1 MDRRSF
7 GKSLTALAFSGLAGC
22 VERRTGLAAAATPKD
37 RPGPLITDP
46 NGLLDLPAG
55 FSYRI
60 ISKLGDAMDDGHVVG
75 DHADG
80 MGCIGLGNSLVALVR
95 NHELS
100 APDHAK
106 GPYGARAVDRAFDRT
121 SDGRPLP
128 GGTSTIVYDL
138 RSQQVT
144 AQYASLAGTIRN
156 CAGGITP
163 WGSWLSCEEDVSR
176 AGTSLSRDHGWVFEV
191 PARAR
196 GLVDPIPLK
205 GLGRF
210 NHEAACVDPRTGIVY
225 LTEDREDGLFYR
237 FLPESKGHLA
247 KGGRLQALALTDDR
261 TDTRNWNGQQM
272 PPRGTAA
279 ARWIDLNGVESPA
292 DDLRKRGRAAGAALF
307 ARGEGIHFE
316 RGELYFTCTSGG
328 AAKLGQVFRY
338 VPSRAEGKP
347 GEREKPGVLQNFLE
361 STDPDAFNF
370 GDNLTVAPNG
380 HLVVCEDQ
388 YTKGPVNY
396 LRGVTPEGEPYALGR
411 CRLDTEL
418 AGACFS
424 PDGSTLFLN
433 LYSPATTLAIS
444 GPWRA

>member
-1 MDRRSF
+1 M
-7 GKSLTALAFSGLAGC
+7 
-22 VERRTGLAAAATPKD
+22 
-37 RPGPLITDP
+37 
-46 NGLLDLPAG
+46 
-55 FSYRI
+55 
-60 ISKLGDAMDDGHVVG
+60 
-75 DHADG
+75 
-80 MGCIGLGNSLVALVR
+80 ALVVR
-95 NHELS
+95 
-100 APDHAK
+100 
-106 GPYGARAVDRAFDRT
+106 R
-121 SDGRPLP
+121 
-128 GGTSTIVYDL
+128 
-138 RSQQVT
+138 
-144 AQYASLAGTIRN
+144 
-156 CAGGITP
+156 
-163 WGSWLSCEEDVSR
+163 
-176 AGTSLSRDHGWVFEV
+176 
-191 PARAR
+191 
-196 GLVDPIPLK
+196 
-205 GLGRF
+205 
-210 NHEAACVDPRTGIVY
+210 
-225 LTEDREDGLFYR
+225 
-237 FLPESKGHLA
+237 
-247 KGGRLQALALTDDR
+247 ALALTDDR